1 METDTIKTAQGDL
14 VITFL
19 GHATLMV
26 TFGGKTVHVDPVS
39 AEADYTRLPAA
50 DLILISHDHHDHL
63 DLEAVKLIRKPGT
76 KIVGNPDAGRQIPEA
91 IVLKNGESQTVDG
104 FKIEAVPAYN
114 IRHEMSP
121 GVPFHPR
128 GIGNGYVVTFGDK
141 RVYFA
146 GDTENVPEMKQLLD
160 IDIAFLPMNLPYTM
174 TPEMT
179 ADAALMFRPKI
190 LYPYHYGETD
200 TARLSA
206 LLKDEKDIEI
216 RIRKM
221 K

>member
-63 DLEAVKLIRKPGT
+63 DLEAVKLIRKPET

>member
-14 VITFL
+14 AITFL

>member
-1 METDTIKTAQGDL
+1 METDTIKTAQGYL
-14 VITFL
+14 AITFL

-76 KIVGNPDAGRQIPEA
+76 KIVGNPDAGRQIPGA

>member
-63 DLEAVKLIRKPGT
+63 DLEAVKLIRKPET
-76 KIVGNPDAGRQIPEA
+76 KIVGNPDAGRQIPGA

-216 RIRKM
+216 RVRKM

>member
-63 DLEAVKLIRKPGT
+63 DLEAVKLIRKPET
-76 KIVGNPDAGRQIPEA
+76 KIVGNPDAGRQIPGA

>member
-63 DLEAVKLIRKPGT
+63 DLEAVKLIRKPET

-216 RIRKM
+216 RVRKM

>member
-63 DLEAVKLIRKPGT
+63 DLEAVKLIRKPET

-121 GVPFHPR
+121 CVPFHPR

>member
-76 KIVGNPDAGRQIPEA
+76 KIVGNPDAGRQIPGA
-91 IVLKNGESQTVDG
+91 IVLKTESLRQWTDSRLKRCRPITSG
-104 FKIEAVPAYN
+104 MRCSGCAF
-114 IRHEMSP
+114 SST
-121 GVPFHPR
+121 

-146 GDTENVPEMKQLLD
+146 GDTEN
-160 IDIAFLPMNLPYTM
+160 Y
-174 TPEMT
+174 
-179 ADAALMFRPKI
+179 
-190 LYPYHYGETD
+190 
-200 TARLSA
+200 
-206 LLKDEKDIEI
+206 
-216 RIRKM
+216 RK
-221 K
+221 

>member
-14 VITFL
+14 AITFL

-63 DLEAVKLIRKPGT
+63 DLEAVKLIRKPET